1 MSFPGPLPPL
11 LIPKP
16 RPCQSPRADALLVI
30 IEEDDEPASAQSHE
44 HEHEH
49 SHRDAQYNRLL
60 AEINSLKIEVN
71 NQLSNRRLHSIEER
85 LKALEDI
92 DLRELLK
99 ATQDHDPKQRARK
112 LLDEISQL
120 SEVVSRRTV
129 SRKLSDA

>member
-30 IEEDDEPASAQSHE
+30 IEEDDEPEASQS

-60 AEINSLKIEVN
+60 AEINALKIEVN
-71 NQLSNRRLHSIEER
+71 QKLTNNRLHSIEKR

-92 DLRELLK
+92 DLREILK
-99 ATQDHDPKQRARK
+99 ATQDHDPEQRVRK
-112 LLDEISQL
+112 LLGEIRQL
-120 SEVVSRRTV
+120 KEAMSRTV
-129 SRKLSDA
+129 SGESGNK

>member
-30 IEEDDEPASAQSHE
+30 IEEDDEPEASQS

-60 AEINSLKIEVN
+60 AEINALKIEVN
-71 NQLSNRRLHSIEER
+71 QQLTNNRLHSIEER
-85 LKALEDI
+85 LKALGNI

-120 SEVVSRRTV
+120 SEVVGRRTV

>member
-30 IEEDDEPASAQSHE
+30 IEEDDEPEASQS

-71 NQLSNRRLHSIEER
+71 KQLTNKRLHRIEKR

-92 DLRELLK
+92 DLREILK
-99 ATQDHDPKQRARK
+99 ATQDHDPEQRARK
-112 LLDEISQL
+112 LLEEISQL
-120 SEVVSRRTV
+120 QKAISRTV
-129 SRKLSDA
+129 SVELKDT

>member
-1 MSFPGPLPPL
+1 MSLPGPLPPL

-16 RPCQSPRADALLVI
+16 RPCHSPRADALLVI
-30 IEEDDEPASAQSHE
+30 IEEDDEPEHAQS

-71 NQLSNRRLHSIEER
+71 KQLTNKRLHRIEKR

-99 ATQDHDPKQRARK
+99 ATQDHDPEQRARK
-112 LLDEISQL
+112 LLEEISQL
-120 SEVVSRRTV
+120 QKAISRTV
-129 SRKLSDA
+129 SGELKDA